1 MEKLKFGLFTY
12 YGEKMDIEGY
22 IRRCLRKNTSED
34 KIIEDGFK
42 KVMEIKE
49 GVSEDW
55 AERFVKAV
63 LEEVRTTEKYKEIE
77 DKDLKYI
84 LDFPRSEVTMGKMGV
99 GSRGEGDFFVHR
111 EIARIIEST
120 KQKTEV
126 DSREQDDAGVV
137 KANAQYIVVAV
148 DGTHSR
154 LSDFPFLAGFHV
166 TRAALRDVFVMGA
179 DAKALISNIHL
190 ADDGDVSKI
199 FDYTGGVCAVSE
211 AIGVPLV
218 SGSTLR
224 VGGDMVLGDRMVSSV
239 GAIGVIEDG
248 RPTARK
254 RAEVG
259 DVILMT
265 EGSGGGTI
273 TTTAL
278 YYGMFDVIYETLNV
292 DFLKA
297 CKNLI
302 KYDLLKHIHVMTDVT
317 NGGLRGDA
325 YEISK
330 TAKVSLEFDKEK
342 VYDLINPK
350 VLDMLNKL
358 NIDPLGVSVDSLLII
373 APKEYADEIS
383 KKTGAKVVG
392 EVKEGDTSYLIDKN
406 EKIPL
411 IPMFREAAYTP
422 VKKVVGEQKPED
434 FEIMKEKVKEACDN
448 AIKKKNFIVK
458 LLKKK
463 I

>member
-1 MEKLKFGLFTY
+1 
-12 YGEKMDIEGY
+12 MDIEGY
-22 IRRCLRKNTSED
+22 VKRCLNKKTPEN

-42 KVMEIKE
+42 RVMDIKTDI
-49 GVSEDW
+49 SEDI
-55 AERFVKAV
+55 AKEFVNAV
-63 LEEVRTTEKYKEIE
+63 ISEVKTINSYKSIE
-77 DKDLKYI
+77 DSKLKYL
-84 LDFPRSEVTMGKMGV
+84 LDCSESNVKMGEIGG
-99 GSRGEGDFFVHR
+99 GSRGEGDFFIHKQ
-111 EIARIIEST
+111 IARIIEST
-120 KQKTEV
+120 NQNTIV
-126 DSREQDDAGVV
+126 DSREQDDGGVV
-137 KANAQYIVVAV
+137 KADSKYTVVAI

-166 TRAALRDVFVMGA
+166 CRACLRDVFVMGA
-179 DAKALISNIHL
+179 NPVALISDIHL

-199 FDYTGGVCAVSE
+199 FDFTSGICAVSE

-218 SGSTLR
+218 AGSTLR
-224 VGGDMVLGDRMVSSV
+224 VGGDMVLGDRMVSAV
-239 GAIGVIEDG
+239 GAIGVINDNL
-248 RPTARK
+248 PTSRV

-273 TTTAL
+273 STTAL

-302 KYDLLKHIHVMTDVT
+302 KHDLLKYIHVMTDVT

-330 TAKVSLEFDKEK
+330 TANVSLEVYKQDI
-342 VYDLINPK
+342 YDLINPK

-373 APKEYADEIS
+373 APKEHADEIME
-383 KKTGAKVVG
+383 KTGAKIIG
-392 EVKEGDTSYLIDKN
+392 EVKEGNISYLIDNDK
-406 EKIPL
+406 KIPL
-411 IPMFREAAYTP
+411 IPEFREAAYTP
-422 VKKVVGEQKPED
+422 VKKVVEKMKPNKEE
-434 FEIMKEKVKEACDN
+434 FEIMKEKVKTACDD
-448 AIKKKNFIVK
+448 AIEKKEFVKELLNKNI
-458 LLKKK
+458 
-463 I
+463 

>member
-1 MEKLKFGLFTY
+1 
-12 YGEKMDIEGY
+12 
-22 IRRCLRKNTSED
+22 
-34 KIIEDGFK
+34 
-42 KVMEIKE
+42 
-49 GVSEDW
+49 
-55 AERFVKAV
+55 
-63 LEEVRTTEKYKEIE
+63 
-77 DKDLKYI
+77 
-84 LDFPRSEVTMGKMGV
+84 
-99 GSRGEGDFFVHR
+99 
-111 EIARIIEST
+111 
-120 KQKTEV
+120 V

-137 KANAQYIVVAV
+137 KSNANYIVVAV

-166 TRAALRDVFVMGA
+166 TRACLRDVFVMGA
-179 DAKALISNIHL
+179 NPVALISDIHL

-199 FDYTGGVCAVSE
+199 FDFTSGICAVSE
-211 AIGVPLV
+211 AIDVPLV
-218 SGSTLR
+218 AGSTLR

-239 GAIGVIEDG
+239 GAIGVIEDNK
-248 RPTARK
+248 PTARK

-273 TTTAL
+273 STTAL

-302 KYDLLKHIHVMTDVT
+302 KYDLLKYIHVMTDVT

-330 TAKVSLEFDKEK
+330 TANVSLEFYKDEI
-342 VYDLINPK
+342 YNLINPK

-373 APKEYADEIS
+373 APKEHVDEIME
-383 KKTGAKVVG
+383 KTGAKIVG
-392 EVKEGDTSYLIDKN
+392 EVKEGNTSYLIDDGK
-406 EKIPL
+406 KIPL
-411 IPMFREAAYTP
+411 IPEFREAAYTP
-422 VKKVVGEQKPED
+422 VKKVVDKMKPDKEE
-434 FEIMKEKVKEACDN
+434 FEIMKEKVKKACDE
-448 AIKKKNFIVK
+448 AIKKKEFVKK
-458 LLKKK
+458 LLGGL
-463 I
+463 

>member
-1 MEKLKFGLFTY
+1 
-12 YGEKMDIEGY
+12 MDIEGY
-22 IRRCLRKNTSED
+22 VKRCLNKKIPEN

-42 KVMEIKE
+42 RVMEIKKLDE
-49 GVSEDW
+49 EIAREFVEAVIQEVKTTQSYKKIKDEELKYLLDCKESGVSMG
-55 AERFVKAV
+55 
-63 LEEVRTTEKYKEIE
+63 EI
-77 DKDLKYI
+77 
-84 LDFPRSEVTMGKMGV
+84 GG
-99 GSRGEGDFFVHR
+99 GSRGEGDFFIHR
-111 EIARIIEST
+111 QIARIIEST
-120 KQKTEV
+120 NQKTEV

-137 KANAQYIVVAV
+137 KSNANYIVVAV

-166 TRAALRDVFVMGA
+166 TRACLRDVFVMGA
-179 DAKALISNIHL
+179 NPVALISDIHL

-199 FDYTGGVCAVSE
+199 FDFTGGICAVSE

-218 SGSTLR
+218 AGSTLR

-239 GAIGVIEDG
+239 GAIGVIENNK
-248 RPTARK
+248 PTARK

-273 TTTAL
+273 STTAL

-302 KYDLLKHIHVMTDVT
+302 KYDLLKYIHVMTDIT

-330 TAKVSLEFDKEK
+330 TANISLEFYKDEI
-342 VYDLINPK
+342 YNLINPK

-373 APKEYADEIS
+373 VPREHADEIM
-383 KKTGAKVVG
+383 KKTGAKIVG
-392 EVKEGDTSYLIDKN
+392 EVKEGNISYIIDNNK
-406 EKIPL
+406 KIPL
-411 IPMFREAAYTP
+411 IPEFREAAYTP
-422 VKKVVGEQKPED
+422 VKKVVNKMKPDDEE
-434 FEIMKEKVKEACDN
+434 FKIMMENVKKACDE
-448 AIKKKNFIVK
+448 AIKKKEFVK
-458 LLKKK
+458 NLLNKT

>member
-1 MEKLKFGLFTY
+1 
-12 YGEKMDIEGY
+12 MDIEGY
-22 IRRCLRKNTSED
+22 VRRNLRKNIPED
-34 KIIEDGFK
+34 KIIEDGFRR
-42 KVMEIKE
+42 VMEIKE
-49 GVSEDW
+49 DVSEEW
-55 AERFVKAV
+55 AKRFIKAV
-63 LEEVRTTEKYKEIE
+63 LEEVKTTEKYKEIDDE
-77 DKDLKYI
+77 TLKNI
-84 LDFPRSEVTMGKMGV
+84 LEFPKSNVTMGKMGV

-120 KQKTEV
+120 KQKAEV

-137 KANAQYIVVAV
+137 KADAKYIVVAV

-154 LSDFPFLAGFHV
+154 LSEFPFLGGFHV
-166 TRAALRDVFVMGA
+166 ARAALRDVYVMGA
-179 DAKALISNIHL
+179 EAVALISDVHL
-190 ADDGDVSKI
+190 ADDGDVGKI
-199 FDYTGGVCAVSE
+199 LDFTAGICTVSE
-211 AIGVPLV
+211 AINVPLV
-218 SGSTLR
+218 AGSTLR

-239 GAIGVIEDG
+239 GAIGVIKEG
-248 RPTARK
+248 KPTARK

-292 DFLKA
+292 DFLTA
-297 CKNLI
+297 CKSLI
-302 KYDLLKHIHVMTDVT
+302 ESGLVNHVHTMTDVT

-330 TAKVSLEFDKEK
+330 TANVSLVFDKEV
-342 VYDLINPK
+342 VYKQINPK

-358 NIDPLGVSVDSLLII
+358 DIDPLGVSIDSLLII
-373 APKEYADEIS
+373 APEEYADEIRR
-383 KKTGAKVVG
+383 KAKAEIVG
-392 EVKEGDTSYLIDKN
+392 EVREGNESYIIDDGK
-406 EKIPL
+406 KIPL
-411 IPMFREAAYTP
+411 VPKFREAAYTP

-434 FEIMKEKVKEACDN
+434 FEEMKERVRKACDE
-448 AIKKKNFIVK
+448 AIKKKDFVLK

-463 I
+463 KFI